1 MKGSLKNFNFL
12 INLNCSKAPE
22 EVTDLLYQAGCS
34 DGILFQ
40 RNGNL
45 YLEFDR
51 IGKNIEEAVVSAIYD
66 VSKIGLKAHLDH
78 STLSSIN

>member
-12 INLNCSKAPE
+12 INLNCCMAPE
-22 EVTDLLYQAGCS
+22 EVTDLLYQVGCS

-51 IGKNIEEAVVSAIYD
+51 IGKNFDEAVISAIYD
-66 VSKIGLKAHLDH
+66 ISKIGLNAHLEH

>member
-1 MKGSLKNFNFL
+1 
-12 INLNCSKAPE
+12 
-22 EVTDLLYQAGCS
+22 VTDLLYQAGSS

-51 IGKNIEEAVVSAIYD
+51 IGKNFEEAVVSVIND
-66 VSKIGLKAHLDH
+66 ISKIGLKAHLEH
-78 STLSSIN
+78 STFSSIN

>member
-1 MKGSLKNFNFL
+1 M
-12 INLNCSKAPE
+12 APE

-45 YLEFDR
+45 YIEFDR
-51 IGKNIEEAVVSAIYD
+51 IGKNFEEAVVFAIYD
-66 VSKIGLKAHLDH
+66 ISKIGLNAHLEH